1 MSDDSQNWMVVTC
14 APNLFG
20 EDTMERPYIRHH
32 DRNKLKF
39 HLVSTYKSMDPVTCL
54 CGDPIPEDVIR
65 QFNFRCTQF
74 NGIEQLPVPEKSGIV
89 I

>member
-1 MSDDSQNWMVVTC
+1 MDSSKWQVVTC
-14 APNLFG
+14 AP
-20 EDTMERPYIRHH
+20 TMFDETGPERPYIKHH
-32 DRNKLKF
+32 DIVDLKF
-39 HLVSTYKSMDPVTCL
+39 HLVTTYKSMDPVTCL